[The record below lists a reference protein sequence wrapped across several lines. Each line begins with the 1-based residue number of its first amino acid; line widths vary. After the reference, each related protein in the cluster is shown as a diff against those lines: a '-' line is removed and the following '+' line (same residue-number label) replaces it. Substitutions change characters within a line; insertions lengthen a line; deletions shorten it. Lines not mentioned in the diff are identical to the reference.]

1 MQPYAE
7 YTFITESKTKRGSF
21 TPLNPT
27 SENPDPQPRVRV
39 GNIEASVAG
48 TVKITPEIAYEGQ
61 ENVHFQIVFKALGPI
76 YDWDTTDTDI
86 VVGFK
91 TELPFLL

>member
-1 MQPYAE
+1 MTMQPYAE

-27 SENPDPQPRVRV
+27 SGMLDRHPRVRV

-48 TVKITPEIAYEGQ
+48 TVKITPEIAYEGK
-61 ENVHFQIVFKALGPI
+61 EYTFEIVFKALGPI
-76 YDWDTTDTDI
+76 YDWGPVPI
-86 VVGFK
+86 
-91 TELPFLL
+91 PI